1 MKHINIENRIKQLKN
16 EIFKKGLDTII
27 IFSDENRRYLSGYT
41 GENGSYA
48 ETAGF
53 IVITKNKL
61 ILACDLRYDEQAKNE
76 TDLYTVILYK
86 ESFPKAVS
94 DILKSVNAKKIG
106 IESIGL
112 TYYHYKEI
120 KKENFNNRLNVE
132 IIAID
137 EILKS
142 FRIKKDEHEIQIIKK
157 ALGIAEKSFMQFR
170 KKIYQ
175 GMTEKQAAW
184 ILEKL
189 MQENGAD
196 SISFKVIA
204 ASGKNSAFPHAIP
217 TERKFN
223 ISEPLV
229 FDFGTKL
236 NGYCSDTTRT
246 LVIKN
251 PDDKFKEIYEI
262 VFQAQKKAID
272 KIKPG
277 VKASFIDK
285 IARDYIDSTKF
296 KGKFKHSLGHGIGM
310 AVHEEPRLSK
320 FNDMILESG
329 MVVTIEPG
337 IYVPEWGGIRLENMI
352 KITDH
357 GAEVLNTIG
366 YDNYIV

>member
-1 MKHINIENRIKQLKN
+1 MKNINIKNRIKRLKN
-16 EIFKKGLDTII
+16 EILKKGLDTII

-53 IVITKNKL
+53 IVITKNQL
-61 ILACDLRYDEQAKNE
+61 ILACDFRYYEQAQNE
-76 TDLYTVILYK
+76 TDFYTVILYK
-86 ESFPKAVS
+86 ESFSKAVS
-94 DILKSVNAKKIG
+94 DILQSVNAKKVG
-106 IESIGL
+106 IESLGL

-120 KKENFNNRLNVE
+120 KKQNSNNRLNIEV
-132 IIAID
+132 IAID
-137 EILKS
+137 ETLKF
-142 FRIKKDEHEIQIIKK
+142 FRIKKDEYEIEIIKN
-157 ALGIAEKSFMQFR
+157 ALAIAETSFMQF
-170 KKIYQ
+170 KEKICK

-189 MQENGAD
+189 MRENGAD
-196 SISFKVIA
+196 SMSFKVIA

-217 TERKFN
+217 SKRKFN

-236 NGYCSDTTRT
+236 DGYCSDTTRT
-246 LVIKN
+246 LVIKK
-251 PDDKFKEIYEI
+251 PDDQFKQIYEI

-285 IARDYIDSTKF
+285 IAREYIDSTKF
-296 KGKFKHSLGHGIGM
+296 KGKFKHSLGHGVGM
-310 AVHEEPRLSK
+310 AIHEEPRLSR
-320 FNDMILESG
+320 FNDMILKPE

-352 KITDH
+352 KITNH
-357 GAEVLNTIG
+357 GAEVLNTMG